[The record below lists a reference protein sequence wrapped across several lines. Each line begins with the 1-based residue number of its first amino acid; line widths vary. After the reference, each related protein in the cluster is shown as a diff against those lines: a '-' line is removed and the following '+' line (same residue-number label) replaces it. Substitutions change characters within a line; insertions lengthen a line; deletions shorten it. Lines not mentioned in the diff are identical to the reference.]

1 MRGASSTVVVTESP
15 DGAFTVNTTITFTCP
30 DNTTQNARCEYAPVG
45 GAQWVGTLQ
54 RCNIAGKK
62 YKTNFNSYISCVLF
76 LGPTSGSST
85 GGDSSDDDKNR
96 NILIGILVPVI
107 LILLVVVI
115 ILTIGV
121 IIVVKR

>member
-1 MRGASSTVVVTESP
+1 MWHILCRQYKPLAQICGAAPSP
-15 DGAFTVNTTITFTCP
+15 
-30 DNTTQNARCEYAPVG
+30 Q
-45 GAQWVGTLQ
+45 LKSL
-54 RCNIAGKK
+54 KK
-62 YKTNFNSYISCVLF
+62 PCFNSYISCVLF
-76 LGPTSGSST
+76 LGPTSGGQT
-85 GGDSSDDDKNR
+85 GGDNSDDDRNR